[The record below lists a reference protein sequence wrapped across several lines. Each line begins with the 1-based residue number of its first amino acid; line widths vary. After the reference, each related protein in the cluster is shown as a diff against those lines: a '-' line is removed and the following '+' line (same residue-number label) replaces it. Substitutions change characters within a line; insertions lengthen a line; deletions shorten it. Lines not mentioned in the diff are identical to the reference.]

1 MIYKYQKHIDHIR
14 TVEIALPTDG
24 TNHQRIGT
32 ELATIDGV
40 TYVHLPDAI
49 ELPEQP
55 IEIDVAP
62 VVLTPALTDAI
73 KAASPH
79 ISLINSRIVELIR
92 LRYNIEDEIK
102 MLRLAPSDESTAY
115 NDYAEECRAWGRGEK
130 AKFGL

>member
-1 MIYKYQKHIDHIR
+1 MIYSYQKHIDSLR
-14 TVEIALPTDG
+14 TVEVALPEG
-24 TNHQRIGT
+24 ENHQRIGT
-32 ELATIDGV
+32 ELATINGV
-40 TYVHLPDAI
+40 TYVHVPDEATLPD
-49 ELPEQP
+49 QP

-62 VVLTPALTDAI
+62 ATLTDSLKDAI

-79 ISLINSRIVELIR
+79 IRLINTRIVEMIR
-92 LRYNIEDEIK
+92 LLYSMEDEIK